1 MGGGGGC
8 GGRIEKPSG
17 PHMDDTKFGL
27 AVANSDHI
35 TVYNAFL
42 QSVGAGGGGRGVGGG
57 GWGAGDGGRGGMRGA
72 Y

>member
-42 QSVGAGGGGRGVGGG
+42 RSGGAGGERGGEGGVGG
-57 GWGAGDGGRGGMRGA
+57 AITI
-72 Y
+72 